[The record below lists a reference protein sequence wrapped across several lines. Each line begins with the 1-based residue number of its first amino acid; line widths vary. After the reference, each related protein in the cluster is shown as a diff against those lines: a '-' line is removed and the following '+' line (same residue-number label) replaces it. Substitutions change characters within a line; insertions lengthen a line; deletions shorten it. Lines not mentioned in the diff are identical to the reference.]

1 MEKDKAIEDL
11 FLAQKPHFDDSA
23 EFMQKLTK
31 RLEAVEFI
39 KQYQERTIRRYRI
52 VIAVA
57 FVVGIVSGTASTIW
71 LLSSP
76 IELPS
81 VNFQTQTTFLLWF
94 IQNSRLLLVAAFPM
108 LMMFAA
114 CTIASNVLE
123 IVEMR
128 RRMKGKSQ
136 FTAFPYIS

>member
-1 MEKDKAIEDL
+1 MEKDKALEEL
-11 FLAQKPHFDDSA
+11 FLAQTPHFDDSA

-71 LLSSP
+71 LL
-76 IELPS
+76 LYADD
-81 VNFQTQTTFLLWF
+81 VC
-94 IQNSRLLLVAAFPM
+94 RLYHY
-108 LMMFAA
+108 
-114 CTIASNVLE
+114 
-123 IVEMR
+123 
-128 RRMKGKSQ
+128 K
-136 FTAFPYIS
+136 

>member
-1 MEKDKAIEDL
+1 MTKDNEIEEL
-11 FLAQKPHFDDSA
+11 FLAQKPTFDDSA
-23 EFMQKLTK
+23 EFMAKLTK

-76 IELPS
+76 IEVPS
-81 VNFQTQTTFLLWF
+81 VNFQTQTAFLLWLV
-94 IQNSRLLLVAAFPM
+94 QNSRLLAAAFFPM
-108 LMMFAA
+108 LMTFAA
-114 CTIASNVLE
+114 CIITSNVLE

-128 RRMKGKSQ
+128 RKMKEE
-136 FTAFPYIS
+136 YI

>member
-1 MEKDKAIEDL
+1 MEKDKELEAL
-11 FLAQKPHFDDSA
+11 FLAQKPTFDDSA

-31 RLEAVEFI
+31 RLDAVEI
-39 KQYQERTIRRYRI
+39 VKQYQERTLRRYRI

-57 FVVGIVSGTASTIW
+57 FVVGIISGTVSTIW

-76 IELPS
+76 IEVPS

-94 IQNSRLLLVAAFPM
+94 IQNSRLLAAVFFPM
-108 LMMFAA
+108 LMTFAA
-114 CTIASNVLE
+114 CVITSNVLE

-128 RRMKGKSQ
+128 RKMKEE
-136 FTAFPYIS
+136 YI

>member
-1 MEKDKAIEDL
+1 MTKDKAIEDL
-11 FLAQKPHFDDSA
+11 FLAQTPHFDDGE

-39 KQYQERTIRRYRI
+39 KQYQERTIRRYRT

-76 IELPS
+76 IELPP
-81 VNFQTQTTFLLWF
+81 VDFQTQKIFLLWL
-94 IQNSRLLLVAAFPM
+94 IQNSRLLLAAVFPM

>member
-1 MEKDKAIEDL
+1 MTKDNEIEEL
-11 FLAQKPHFDDSA
+11 FLAQKPTFDDSA
-23 EFMQKLTK
+23 EFMAKLTK
-31 RLEAVEFI
+31 RLDAVEI
-39 KQYQERTIRRYRI
+39 VKQYQERTIRRYRI

-81 VNFQTQTTFLLWF
+81 VNFRTQTTFLLWLF
-94 IQNSRLLLVAAFPM
+94 QNFRLIAAAFFPM
-108 LMMFAA
+108 LMTFAA
-114 CTIASNVLE
+114 CIITNNVLE

-128 RRMKGKSQ
+128 RKMKEE
-136 FTAFPYIS
+136 YI

>member
-1 MEKDKAIEDL
+1 MTKDKELEEL
-11 FLAQKPHFDDSA
+11 FLAQKPTFDDSA

-57 FVVGIVSGTASTIW
+57 FVVGIVSGTVSTIW

-81 VNFQTQTTFLLWF
+81 VNIQTQTTFLLWF
-94 IQNSRLLLVAAFPM
+94 IQNSRLLAAAFVPM
-108 LMMFAA
+108 LMTFAA
-114 CTIASNVLE
+114 CIIMSNILD
-123 IVEMR
+123 IIDMR
-128 RRMKGKSQ
+128 RSMKENRSW
-136 FTAFPYIS
+136 AVM

>member
-11 FLAQKPHFDDSA
+11 FLAQKPTFDDSA
-23 EFMQKLTK
+23 EFMAKLTK

-57 FVVGIVSGTASTIW
+57 FVVGIISGTVSTIW

-81 VNFQTQTTFLLWF
+81 VNFQTQKTFLLWLV
-94 IQNSRLLLVAAFPM
+94 QNSRLLAAAFFPM
-108 LMMFAA
+108 LMTFAA
-114 CTIASNVLE
+114 CIITSNVLE

-128 RRMKGKSQ
+128 RKMKEE
-136 FTAFPYIS
+136 YI

>member
-76 IELPS
+76 IEVPS
-81 VNFQTQTTFLLWF
+81 VNIQTQKTFLLWF
-94 IQNSRLLLVAAFPM
+94 IQNSRLLAAAFFPM
-108 LMMFAA
+108 LMTFAA
-114 CTIASNVLE
+114 CIITSNVLE

-128 RRMKGKSQ
+128 RKMKEE
-136 FTAFPYIS
+136 YI

>member
-11 FLAQKPHFDDSA
+11 FLAQNPHFDDSA

-31 RLEAVEFI
+31 RLEAVEI
-39 KQYQERTIRRYRI
+39 VKQYQERTLHRYKMMM
-52 VIAVA
+52 VAA

-76 IELPS
+76 IEVPS

-94 IQNSRLLLVAAFPM
+94 IQNSRLLAAAFFPM
-108 LMMFAA
+108 LMTFAA
-114 CTIASNVLE
+114 CIIMSNVLD
-123 IVEMR
+123 IMDMR
-128 RRMKGKSQ
+128 RSMKEKRSWLMM
-136 FTAFPYIS
+136 

>member
-1 MEKDKAIEDL
+1 MTKDKALEEL
-11 FLAQKPHFDDSA
+11 FLAQKPTFDDSA
-23 EFMQKLTK
+23 EFMAKLTK

-76 IELPS
+76 IEVPS
-81 VNFQTQTTFLLWF
+81 VNFQTQKTFLLWF
-94 IQNSRLLLVAAFPM
+94 IQNSRLLAAAFFPM
-108 LMMFAA
+108 LMTFAA
-114 CTIASNVLE
+114 CIITSNVLE

-128 RRMKGKSQ
+128 RKMKEE
-136 FTAFPYIS
+136 YI

>member
-1 MEKDKAIEDL
+1 MTKDNEIEEL
-11 FLAQKPHFDDSA
+11 FLAQKPYFDDSA
-23 EFMQKLTK
+23 EFMKKLTK
-31 RLEAVEFI
+31 RLEAVEI
-39 KQYQERTIRRYRI
+39 VKQYQERTLHRYKMMM
-52 VIAVA
+52 VAA
-57 FVVGIVSGTASTIW
+57 FVVGIISGTISTIW

-76 IELPS
+76 IELLS
-81 VNFQTQTTFLLWF
+81 VNIQTQKTFLLWL
-94 IQNSRLLLVAAFPM
+94 IQNSRLLLAAVFPM

>member
-23 EFMQKLTK
+23 EFMAKLTK
-31 RLEAVEFI
+31 RLDAVEI
-39 KQYQERTIRRYRI
+39 VKQYQERTLRQYRT

-57 FVVGIVSGTASTIW
+57 FVVGIISGTISTIW

-76 IELPS
+76 IEVPS
-81 VNFQTQTTFLLWF
+81 VNFQTQTTFLFWL
-94 IQNSRLLLVAAFPM
+94 IQNSRLLAAAFFPM
-108 LMMFAA
+108 LMTFAA
-114 CTIASNVLE
+114 CIITSNVLE

-128 RRMKGKSQ
+128 RKMKEE
-136 FTAFPYIS
+136 YI